1 LSQISTFEYVSILIS
16 IILGLGITHLLTA
29 LSEIL
34 YQPKHLKFYWPHA
47 IWVYFILFL
56 FIQDWIISYQL
67 KDKNIWYFHEVLFVL
82 LYPILLFGAAK
93 MLLPTHAGEEQKD
106 MKAFYF
112 HQYPAIFTIMGISAL
127 VSLLFNHFLL
137 RVEPIEQLPIFI
149 LLLLLIFMVFIQPK
163 NEVYHK
169 GLALLVL
176 FGSIL
181 SLILAREIWVIK

>member
-1 LSQISTFEYVSILIS
+1 MNQISTFEYVSILIS

-34 YQPKHLKFYWPHA
+34 YHPKQLKFYWPHA

-67 KDKNIWYFHEVLFVL
+67 KDKNVWYFHEVLFVL

-93 MLLPTHAGEEQKD
+93 MLLPTHSGEEQKD
-106 MKAFYF
+106 MKSFYF
-112 HQYPAIFTIMGISAL
+112 QQYPAIFAIMGISAL
-127 VSLLFNHFLL
+127 ISLLFNHILL
-137 RVEPIEQLPIFI
+137 RVEPIQQVPIGF
-149 LLLLLIFMVFIQPK
+149 LLLLLTLMVFKQPK

-169 GLALLVL
+169 GLALLVF

-181 SLILAREIWVIK
+181 SIILAREIWVIK